1 MFEKFGEF
9 DSAEEINESAEGLKE
24 EGDTESLYAMAKE
37 NGLEKEDVDDYL
49 DGYTNELVNPLM
61 AALGKIA
68 VEEEN
73 LKPKHIMVDWVDYI
87 KTQCVVNE
95 DVARAVRRKGKSI
108 KECIATILK
117 YSFSIR
123 AAVDKDICRAAG
135 VDNAR
140 VDLGIPNAAKVKELI
155 NKYYLG

>member
-9 DSAEEINESAEGLKE
+9 NSAEEINATAEGLKE
-24 EGDTESLYAMAKE
+24 EGDTESLYVMAKE

-73 LKPKHIMVDWVDYI
+73 LKPKHIMVDWVNYI
-87 KTQCVVNE
+87 KTQCAE
-95 DVARAVRRKGKSI
+95 KEAVAISVRMRGKSI
-108 KECIATILK
+108 KGCIATILK

-123 AAVDKDICRAAG
+123 AAVDKDICSAAG
-135 VDNAR
+135 INNAR

-155 NKYYLG
+155 DTYYLG

>member
-9 DSAEEINESAEGLKE
+9 GSAEEINATAEGLKE
-24 EGDTESLYAMAKE
+24 EGDTESLYVMAKE

-73 LKPKHIMVDWVDYI
+73 LKPKHIMVDWVNYI
-87 KTQCVVNE
+87 KTQCAE
-95 DVARAVRRKGKSI
+95 KEAVAISVRMRGKSI
-108 KECIATILK
+108 KGCIATILK

-123 AAVDKDICRAAG
+123 AAVDKDICSAAG
-135 VDNAR
+135 INNAR

-155 NKYYLG
+155 DTYYLG